1 MVAIYILKCEQDK
14 YYVGKSN
21 NADFRIKDHF
31 EKGGSQWT
39 KKYKPIEIV
48 EIRDDC
54 KDSDE
59 QIITQEYMKKY
70 GIQNMRGGPWC
81 KKKITEDEEAFIE
94 GMIRGNDDICYIC
107 GKSGH
112 FARYCKDRETKHCKA
127 KKKHYSCQYC
137 DKKFKSKNGLL
148 FHEHKSCKE
157 RPRRY
162 DLTCLRCGRKGH
174 TQEFCYAKSHKNGKT
189 LGSPRSKPSK

>member
-1 MVAIYILKCEQDK
+1 MVAIYILKCDQDK
-14 YYVGKSN
+14 YYIGKSN

-39 KKYKPIEIV
+39 KKYKHIEIV

-59 QIITQEYMKKY
+59 QIVTQEYMKKY
-70 GIQNMRGGPWC
+70 GIQNVRGGPWC

-112 FARYCKDRETKHCKA
+112 FARYCKDKETKAQKKKKKKPYQCRHCK
-127 KKKHYSCQYC
+127 KY
-137 DKKFKSKNGLL
+137 FKSEKGLV
-148 FHEHKSCKE
+148 FHEQKSCPIRKK
-157 RPRRY
+157 RY
-162 DLTCLRCGRKGH
+162 DMTCLRCGYKGH
-174 TQEFCYAKSHKNGKT
+174 TQEFCYAKKHKNGQT
-189 LGSPRSKPSK
+189 LGY